1 MKISELVFVGIKGTV
16 VALDRVTGQQVWV
29 AHLKGMDFVNV
40 VVDEGKILATVR
52 GEIFCLEP
60 ATGQIVW
67 HNRLKGFGL
76 GLASIATERTSQNSM
91 TAALAGKR
99 RQDEEAAAAASA
111 SAIM

>member
-1 MKISELVFVGIKGTV
+1 MKISELIFVGIKGSV
-16 VALDRVTGQQVWV
+16 VALDRSTGQQVWV
-29 AHLKGMDFVNV
+29 ARLKGMDFVNV

-67 HNRLKGFGL
+67 HNRLAGFGL
-76 GLASIATERTSQNSM
+76 GLATIATERTSQNSM
-91 TAALAGKR
+91 MPVLARKR

-111 SAIM
+111 GATM